1 MLNHVR
7 LFCDSMDCSPPGFF
21 VHGIFPARILEWV
34 AIFFS
39 RESSQPRDGS
49 QVSCIGQQIL
59 YHWATREALIY
70 ISCIELIQESWWNVG
85 SDSASAFLTCSR
97 MMPILLVGGPYFERQ
112 DPRVLS
118 LGTDTCVQPP
128 EDAVKGLTLIRDR
141 SRAFVPSMMSPP
153 SWSQSPIW
161 TWCFWGP
168 ATWRCWRVSLK
179 AAEPCEVTRRHQIGL
194 WIDGEGSCSGVD
206 EKQKGLQAR
215 GCARAGVPAGSTA
228 QRWPER
234 ISPGR
239 HYLWPHPSSSF
250 TSEGQRC

>member
-70 ISCIELIQESWWNVG
+70 ISCIEIIQESWWNVG

-97 MMPILLVGGPYFERQ
+97 MMPILLFGGPYFERQ

-118 LGTDTCVQPP
+118 LGTNTCVQPP
-128 EDAVKGLTLIRDR
+128 EDAIKDLILIRDG
-141 SRAFVPSMMSPP
+141 SRAFVPHDVTTLMVPVSNLNVVFLETSHLEVLKSFLESCRAM
-153 SWSQSPIW
+153 
-161 TWCFWGP
+161 WGHQ
-168 ATWRCWRVSLK
+168 K
-179 AAEPCEVTRRHQIGL
+179 ALGWPLDWWGGQLFRSGWET
-194 WIDGEGSCSGVD
+194 EGPLGQRSV
-206 EKQKGLQAR
+206 
-215 GCARAGVPAGSTA
+215 RAGVPAGSTA

-234 ISPGR
+234 IRPGR
-239 HYLWPHPSSSF
+239 HYLWPHPALSF
-250 TSEGQRC
+250 TSEGQSY